1 MGAEAQSILRIPLLL
16 LTAADMVLLS
26 LRLQPWDDIFSLPG
40 NGTTGLDPIIS
51 LLGYFGL
58 IFWLTGKTGS
68 LLVQAQSAITVLGLL
83 GGAILAAAVTLAG
96 RPLIADPSLSAH
108 VQIALLVAAGVVWG
122 FAGIRAARA
131 PKSSVGFSLMAGAWS
146 AMVSSLIACG
156 AVLSQLYIFGPPPE
170 TQDLWKQFQ
179 EIGIG
184 DPATVVLVHTLNAAT
199 GFLLLG
205 PLAGA
210 ALGLVFA
217 FFGQRRTA
225 DAHA

>member
-1 MGAEAQSILRIPLLL
+1 MGADAQSLVRIPLLL
-16 LTAADMVLLS
+16 LTGANLVLLAM
-26 LRLQPWDDIFSLPG
+26 RLQPWEDIFSLPG
-40 NGTTGLDPIIS
+40 NGTTGVDPLVT

-58 IFWLTGKTGS
+58 ILWLTGKSG
-68 LLVQAQSAITVLGLL
+68 GLL
-83 GGAILAAAVTLAG
+83 IQARTGVTLLGVIGGAILAAAVTVAG
-96 RPLIADPSLSAH
+96 RPLIADPMQSKFTQFGL
-108 VQIALLVAAGVVWG
+108 IGAAAIVWG
-122 FAGIRAARA
+122 FAGIKAARA
-131 PKSSVGFSLMAGAWS
+131 PDSSVGFSLMAGAWS
-146 AMVSSLIACG
+146 AMVSCLIAS
-156 AVLSQLYIFGPPPE
+156 AAILSQFYIFGPPPE

-210 ALGLVFA
+210 FVGLIFA
-217 FFGQRRTA
+217 YFGQKRTA